1 MWKSVIKLVVS
12 VVAFVGI
19 LYVVKEIGFQIG
31 MRL

>member
-1 MWKSVIKLVVS
+1 MWKSVIKLAVA

>member
-1 MWKSVIKLVVS
+1 MWKSVIKWVVAG
-12 VVAFVGI
+12 VAFVGI

>member
-1 MWKSVIKLVVS
+1 MWKSVIKLVVA

-19 LYVVKEIGFQIG
+19 LYVVKESGFQIG